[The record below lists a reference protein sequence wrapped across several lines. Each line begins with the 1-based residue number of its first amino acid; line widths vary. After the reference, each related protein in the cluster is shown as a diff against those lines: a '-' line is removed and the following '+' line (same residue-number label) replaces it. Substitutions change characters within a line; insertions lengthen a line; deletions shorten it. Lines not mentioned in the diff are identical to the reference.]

1 MTFFRPERDEEEA
14 YCDLLEEVLRETAR
28 VHRGQSRN
36 GYEIPFVTHPY
47 QAALVLLQHNFPRH
61 VAGVGMLHA
70 LVQDLGYELSDI
82 RLKFGMPVADIV
94 AALSEKKQDDNGH
107 DQPWEVRNMESLDQI
122 RRADAYAVA
131 VKAADALHDARSM
144 VLDVR
149 EEGPA
154 VWQRFSQGPGP
165 ILDYYRQVTA
175 LVSSRLEGH
184 SLAEELEGA
193 VEDLARVVAEAG
205 TDDLLQPV
213 RTSKD

>member
-1 MTFFRPERDEEEA
+1 MTFLRPERDDEEA
-14 YCDLLEEVLRETAR
+14 YCDLLEKVLRETAR

-36 GYEIPFVTHPY
+36 GYEIPDVTHPY
-47 QAALVLLQHNFPRH
+47 QAALVLLQHNFPHH

-70 LVQDLGYELSDI
+70 LVADLGYKQSDI

-94 AALSEKKQDDNGH
+94 AALSETKNDDNGH
-107 DQPWEVRNMESLDQI
+107 DQPWGVRKMESLDQI
-122 RRADAYAVA
+122 RRADAYTVA
-131 VKAADALHDARSM
+131 VKAADALHHARSM
-144 VLDVR
+144 ALHVR

-154 VWQRFSQGPGP
+154 VWQRFSRGPEP

-175 LVSSRLEGH
+175 LVRSRLEDH

-193 VEDLARVVAEAG
+193 VEDLARVVTEAG
-205 TDDLLQPV
+205 KDALLQPV